1 MEVSSGLLF
10 VGVALT
16 LLGAFLVYL
25 SLRAGPGDVDAKAVG
40 VIFIGPIPIILG
52 GSRKWIIAALGVTAI
67 IMLYM
72 ISKQIRPDLIGW

>member
-1 MEVSSGLLF
+1 MEVSSIILF
-10 VGVALT
+10 FGVTLT

-25 SLRAGPGDVDAKAVG
+25 SLRAEPGELDAKAAG
-40 VIFIGPIPIILG
+40 VIFIGPIPIIVG
-52 GSRKWIIAALGVTAI
+52 GSRKWIITALGITAI